1 MSVSEIDEGREE
13 EVNFTSLCVC
23 EQESGCASKF
33 ERNSEC

>member
-23 EQESGCASKF
+23 EKESGCASKF